1 MNGTTGQFTGIVTSI
16 NVKGA
21 GPNSGQ
27 LLFSLLADNG
37 DKKAL
42 VVLMDSEAR
51 VFTAMTTVLTSAMEH
66 GRIVHATFQNATPT
80 DKAIEIEIA
89 RS

>member
-1 MNGTTGQFTGIVTSI
+1 
-16 NVKGA
+16 
-21 GPNSGQ
+21 
-27 LLFSLLADNG
+27 
-37 DKKAL
+37 
-42 VVLMDSEAR
+42 MDSEAR